1 MIQSLLVGLIPG
13 SAYALIATS
22 LVLTYRMSGVMNFS
36 QSVVGVFGTYVGLT
50 IYGGGYPQWIAILVG
65 VIVGALLS
73 LVIGT
78 IMTAW
83 FDQSS
88 ALIKSSVT
96 IALML
101 ALLAVGFRVF
111 GDAPRSIPRLFAG
124 ASIAVAGVTF
134 SASVLITTGLAL
146 SIGVLLSLILG
157 FTRVGAMLRAVSE
170 RRITAELLGI
180 PAAQLIKVVW
190 ACSGG
195 ITALAITLVA
205 PNRPSNFL
213 TLSLLLI
220 PAMASA
226 LFGLFRSVPAAL
238 AGGFTLGLI
247 EGASSYFDA
256 VGPYRQAMPFV
267 VILTVLLWSQ
277 RKEVW
282 DASR

>member
-50 IYGGGYPQWIAILVG
+50 VYGVGYPQWFAILVA
-65 VIVGALLS
+65 VLVGATLS
-73 LVIGT
+73 LVIGA
-78 IMTAW
+78 IMTRW
-83 FDQSS
+83 FDQAT
-88 ALIKSSVT
+88 ALVKSSVT
-96 IALML
+96 IAIML
-101 ALLAVGFRVF
+101 ALLALGFRLF
-111 GDAPRSIPRLFAG
+111 GDAPRSIPRLFPGVA
-124 ASIAVAGVTF
+124 IAVAGVTF

-146 SIGVLLSLILG
+146 SIGVMLSLVLE
-157 FTRVGAMLRAVSE
+157 FTRIGAMLRAVSE

-180 PAAQLIKVVW
+180 PANLLIRVVW
-190 ACSGG
+190 ACSGAL
-195 ITALAITLVA
+195 TALAITLVA

-213 TLSLLLI
+213 TLSLLLL

-226 LFGLFRSVPAAL
+226 LFGLFQSVPAAL
-238 AGGFTLGLI
+238 ASGVTLGLI

-256 VGPYRQAMPFV
+256 VGPYKQAMPFV

-277 RKEVW
+277 RKQVW

>member
-22 LVLTYRMSGVMNFS
+22 LVLTYRMSGVLNFS

-50 IYGGGYPQWIAILVG
+50 IYGMGYPQWFAIV
-65 VIVGALLS
+65 VAVMVGAALS
-73 LVIGT
+73 LVIGA
-78 IMTAW
+78 IMTKW
-83 FDQSS
+83 FDQAT
-88 ALIKSSVT
+88 ALVKSSVT

-101 ALLAVGFRVF
+101 ALLALGFRLF
-111 GDAPRSIPRLFAG
+111 GDAPRSIPKLFPG
-124 ASIAVAGVTF
+124 AAIVVARVTF
-134 SASVLITTGLAL
+134 SASVLFTTGLAL
-146 SIGVLLSLILG
+146 SIGVLLSLVLA
-157 FTRVGAMLRAVSE
+157 FTRMGAMLRAVSE

-180 PAAQLIKVVW
+180 PANLLIGVVW
-190 ACSGG
+190 GCSGAL
-195 ITALAITLVA
+195 TALAITLVA

-213 TLSLLLI
+213 TLSLLLL

-238 AGGFTLGLI
+238 VGGFMLGFI

-256 VGPYRQAMPFV
+256 VGPYRQALPFV

-277 RKEVW
+277 RKQVW
-282 DASR
+282 DAAR

>member
-50 IYGGGYPQWIAILVG
+50 LYGMGFGHWSSILVA
-65 VIVGALLS
+65 VVVGAALS

-78 IMTAW
+78 IMTNW
-83 FDQSS
+83 FDQST
-88 ALIKSSVT
+88 ALVKSSVT

-101 ALLAVGFRVF
+101 ALLALGFRLF
-111 GDAPRSIPRLFAG
+111 GDAPRSIPKIFPG
-124 ASIAVAGVTF
+124 AAFSVAGVTF
-134 SASVLITTGLAL
+134 SASVLITTVVAISLGMILTV
-146 SIGVLLSLILG
+146 VLEH
-157 FTRVGAMLRAVSE
+157 TRTGAMLRAVSE
-170 RRITAELLGI
+170 RRVTAELIGI
-180 PAAQLIKVVW
+180 PANMLIRVVW
-190 ACSGG
+190 ACSGAL
-195 ITALAITLVA
+195 TTLAITLVA

-213 TLSLLLI
+213 TLSLLLL

-247 EGASSYFDA
+247 EGVSSYFDF
-256 VGPYRQAMPFV
+256 VGPYKQAIPFV